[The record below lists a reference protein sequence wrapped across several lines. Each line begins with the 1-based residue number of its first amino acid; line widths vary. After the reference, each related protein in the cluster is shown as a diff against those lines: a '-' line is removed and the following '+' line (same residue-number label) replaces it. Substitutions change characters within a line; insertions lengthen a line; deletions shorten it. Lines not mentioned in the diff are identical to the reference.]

1 MIAALAATALVV
13 ICISFLYLWALFFA
27 GLRTMKKQGA
37 ALSALRGARYEN
49 PFVGEPGTFHTY
61 FLIPCLNEEAVIG
74 ATVRALAGSRY
85 STTIVIDDASDD
97 STIATAYA
105 HGGNNVIV
113 LERQKPDARRG
124 KGEALN
130 DALSLVR
137 QLVAERGQDL
147 GRVLVTVMD
156 ADGRLSDGAMAAVLP
171 LFDDPEVGA
180 IQLAVRIRNR
190 ERFLTR
196 FQDFHFW
203 SMTSVTQFGRH
214 QSSTVSLGGNGQF
227 SRLSALNE
235 AGEKPWSESLTE
247 DLDLAVTLAM
257 KRWKLATTSNAA
269 VEQQGVEQIRTLF
282 TQRRRWFQGHM
293 MLAKRLPEIWGDAQL
308 SQLRVLELSAYI
320 LTPWVTILP
329 WSILFH
335 WGLFGLIVD
344 GPSFFSFV
352 TGSATLLIGLVIW
365 YVLAFG
371 PVFVSAFVY
380 WRRDEE
386 NRFRTALLHAHCFP
400 LMNCIAFAA
409 VWSALARI
417 LMGENGW
424 QKTARVQE
432 ARTGDPVEVRAD
444 AEVVSMSATPLG
456 SRITMHPARL
466 ERLGHAPAP
475 LALLAARARPPGT
488 QPREQRPDGDA
499 DEEHDQEP
507 DPGRHGEGEPEEEHA
522 RAPQV
527 REDEQQGDHEQH
539 DRDDAPSGETLR
551 FGFRSRRARRCSSGV
566 RHLPGPLSP
575 AADRPNAENARGSGT
590 PSNRRVTSRVTPRSG
605 S

>member
-1 MIAALAATALVV
+1 MIAAFATTTLVV
-13 ICISFLYLWALFFA
+13 ICISFLYLWVMFFA

-37 ALSALRGARYEN
+37 TLSTLRGAKYEN
-49 PFVGEPGTFHTY
+49 PFAGEPGTFHTY

-74 ATVRALAGSRY
+74 ATVKALAGSPY
-85 STTIVIDDASDD
+85 STTVVIDDASDD
-97 STIATAYA
+97 RTIATAYA
-105 HGGNNVIV
+105 HGGDNVIV
-113 LERQKPDARRG
+113 LERQQPNARQG

-130 DALSLVR
+130 DALNLVR
-137 QLVAERGQDL
+137 QLVAERGQDVD
-147 GRVLVTVMD
+147 RVLVTVMD

-235 AGEKPWSESLTE
+235 AGAKPWSESLTE

-257 KRWKLATTSNAA
+257 KKWKLATTPNAA
-269 VEQQGVEQIRTLF
+269 VEQQGVEKIKTLF

-293 MLAKRLPEIWGDAQL
+293 MMAKRLPEIWGNAQL

-352 TGSATLLIGLVIW
+352 TGSATLLIGLVLW
-365 YVLAFG
+365 YLLAFG
-371 PVFVSAFVY
+371 PIFVSAFVY
-380 WRRDEE
+380 WKRDEE
-386 NRFRTALLHAHCFP
+386 NRLWMALLHAHCFP
-400 LMNCIAFAA
+400 LMNYIAFAA

-417 LMGENGW
+417 LKGENGW

-432 ARTGDPVEVRAD
+432 GLTEDLDDVRAD
-444 AEVVSMSATPLG
+444 AEIVSMPATPLG
-456 SRITMHPARL
+456 SRVTMHPDRL
-466 ERLGHAPAP
+466 EGLGHAPTPLRPAVALP
-475 LALLAARARPPGT
+475 LAA
-488 QPREQRPDGDA
+488 
-499 DEEHDQEP
+499 
-507 DPGRHGEGEPEEEHA
+507 
-522 RAPQV
+522 
-527 REDEQQGDHEQH
+527 
-539 DRDDAPSGETLR
+539 
-551 FGFRSRRARRCSSGV
+551 
-566 RHLPGPLSP
+566 
-575 AADRPNAENARGSGT
+575 
-590 PSNRRVTSRVTPRSG
+590 
-605 S
+605 